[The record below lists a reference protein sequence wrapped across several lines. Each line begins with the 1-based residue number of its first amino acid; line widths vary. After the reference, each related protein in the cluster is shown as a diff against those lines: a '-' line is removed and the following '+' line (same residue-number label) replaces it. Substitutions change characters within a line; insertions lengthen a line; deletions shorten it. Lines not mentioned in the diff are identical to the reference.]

1 MSKLSDLSS
10 SLFEKHYV
18 TTLRIVMCDDVV
30 HRKNKDFAKKALK
43 SSGFARQIVSLME
56 HLSENCCQQIL
67 GDSLQSIDS
76 EESFINSFLK
86 TNCRHYVNY
95 HDEKICTVEF
105 SCKIETTIEEACKVP
120 EELLE
125 KVHIEIK
132 TPVGE
137 IQL

>member
-1 MSKLSDLSS
+1 MAKLSDLSS
-10 SLFEKHYV
+10 SLFEKHYA

-43 SSGFARQIVSLME
+43 SSGFARQIVSLMRYLPE
-56 HLSENCCQQIL
+56 SCCQQIL
-67 GDSLQSIDS
+67 GDKLQSIDS

-86 TNCRHYVNY
+86 TRCRHYVNY
-95 HDEKICTVEF
+95 HDEKMCTVEF
-105 SCKIETTIEEACKVP
+105 VCKIETNIEEACKIP